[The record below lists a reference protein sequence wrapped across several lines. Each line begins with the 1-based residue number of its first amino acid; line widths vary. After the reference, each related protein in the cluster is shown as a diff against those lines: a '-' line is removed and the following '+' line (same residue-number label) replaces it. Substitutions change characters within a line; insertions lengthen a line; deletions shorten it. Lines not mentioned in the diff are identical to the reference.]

1 MSEGSWSEAVRL
13 TQRSLRSTPIKRIY
27 AAVDI
32 QEGEGGW
39 SLLLDGRA
47 ARTPAKAKLILPSR
61 PIAEAVAAE
70 WAGQGET
77 LDTVAMPMTRLANT
91 AIDGVANTMA
101 ETRADI
107 ASYANSDLL
116 CYRALEPEALAALQA
131 AAFDPVLDWAHETL
145 GARFILSC
153 SLMHV
158 AQPAS
163 ALDAVRG
170 AVEAFESPLAVAA
183 LHGMTSLTGSVLLAL
198 AVARGAL
205 SAEAAWRAAHVD
217 EDFQISKWGEDDEA
231 VARRAAR
238 WRDFS
243 VAALAVAS

>member
-131 AAFDPVLDWAHETL
+131 HETL